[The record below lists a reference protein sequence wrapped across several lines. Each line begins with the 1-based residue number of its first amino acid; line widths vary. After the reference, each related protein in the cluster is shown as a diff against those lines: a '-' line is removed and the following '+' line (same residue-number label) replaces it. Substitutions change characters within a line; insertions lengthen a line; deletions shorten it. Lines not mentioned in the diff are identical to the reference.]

1 MIWIIRLFL
10 FLYAV
15 LYIAL
20 GGWAIIEP
28 VRMMISDEFPSFMQA
43 VGLSVTSPIGYS
55 EVAGIYGGINVIV
68 GLIAFIGVFV
78 RRFAIWA
85 SILFI
90 FLTGSIALGRYALS
104 LIPSAPGFLNEFF
117 IFEVVSFFV
126 YSIFLIYL
134 NLKVKKSSKNIER
147 VDSNQ

>member
-15 LYIAL
+15 IYIAL

-28 VRMMISDEFPSFMQA
+28 VRMMISDDFPSFMQA
-43 VGLSVTSPIGYS
+43 VGLTVTSPIGYS
-55 EVAGIYGGINVIV
+55 EVAGIYGGINVVV
-68 GLIAFIGVFV
+68 GLIALIGVFV

-85 SILFI
+85 SILFM
-90 FLTGSIALGRYALS
+90 FLTGSIALGRYVLS
-104 LIPSAPGFLNEFF
+104 LIPSAPGFLNNFF
-117 IFEVVSFFV
+117 IFEVASFFV

-134 NLKVKKSSKNIER
+134 NLQLNKSSKNIET
-147 VDSNQ
+147 VNSN

>member
-15 LYIAL
+15 IYIAL

-28 VRMMISDEFPSFMQA
+28 VRMMISDDFPSFMQA
-43 VGLSVTSPIGYS
+43 VGLTVAAPIGYS
-55 EVAGIYGGINVIV
+55 EVAGIYGGINVVV
-68 GLIAFIGVFV
+68 GLIALIGVFV

-85 SILFI
+85 SILFM
-90 FLTGSIALGRYALS
+90 FLTGSIALGRYVLS
-104 LIPSAPGFLNEFF
+104 LIPSAPGFLNNFF
-117 IFEVVSFFV
+117 IFEVASFFV

-134 NLKVKKSSKNIER
+134 NLQLNKSSKNIET
-147 VDSNQ
+147 VNSN

>member
-15 LYIAL
+15 IYIAL

-28 VRMMISDEFPSFMQA
+28 IRMMISDDFPSFMQA
-43 VGLSVTSPIGYS
+43 VGLTVASPIGYS
-55 EVAGIYGGINVIV
+55 EVAGIYGGINVVV
-68 GLIAFIGVFV
+68 GLIALIGVFV

-85 SILFI
+85 SILFM
-90 FLTGSIALGRYALS
+90 FLTGSIALGRYVLS
-104 LIPSAPGFLNEFF
+104 LIPSAPGFLNNFF
-117 IFEVVSFFV
+117 IFEVASFFV

-134 NLKVKKSSKNIER
+134 NLQLNKSSKNIET
-147 VDSNQ
+147 VNSN

>member
-15 LYIAL
+15 IYIAL

-28 VRMMISDEFPSFMQA
+28 VRMMISDDFPSFMQA
-43 VGLSVTSPIGYS
+43 VGLTVTSQIGYS
-55 EVAGIYGGINVIV
+55 EVAGIYGGINVVV
-68 GLIAFIGVFV
+68 GLIALIGVFV

-85 SILFI
+85 SILFM
-90 FLTGSIALGRYALS
+90 FLTGSIALGRYVLS
-104 LIPSAPGFLNEFF
+104 LIPSAPCFLNNFF
-117 IFEVVSFFV
+117 IFEVASFFV

-134 NLKVKKSSKNIER
+134 NLQLNKSSKNIET
-147 VDSNQ
+147 VNSN

>member
-15 LYIAL
+15 IYIAL

-28 VRMMISDEFPSFMQA
+28 VRMMISDDFPSFMQA
-43 VGLSVTSPIGYS
+43 VGLTVASPIGYS
-55 EVAGIYGGINVIV
+55 EVAGIYGGINVVV
-68 GLIAFIGVFV
+68 GLIALIGVFV

-85 SILFI
+85 SILFM
-90 FLTGSIALGRYALS
+90 FLTGSIALGRYVLS
-104 LIPSAPGFLNEFF
+104 LIPSAPGFLNNFF
-117 IFEVVSFFV
+117 IFEVASFFV

-134 NLKVKKSSKNIER
+134 NLQLNKSSKNIET
-147 VDSNQ
+147 VNSN

>member
-15 LYIAL
+15 IYIAL

-28 VRMMISDEFPSFMQA
+28 VRMMISDDFPSFMQA
-43 VGLSVTSPIGYS
+43 IGLTVASPIGYS
-55 EVAGIYGGINVIV
+55 EVAGIYGGINVVV
-68 GLIAFIGVFV
+68 GLIALIGVFV

-85 SILFI
+85 SILFM
-90 FLTGSIALGRYALS
+90 FLTGSIALGRYVLS
-104 LIPSAPGFLNEFF
+104 LIPSAPGFLNNFF
-117 IFEVVSFFV
+117 IFEVASFFV

-134 NLKVKKSSKNIER
+134 NLQLNKSSKNIET
-147 VDSNQ
+147 VNSN